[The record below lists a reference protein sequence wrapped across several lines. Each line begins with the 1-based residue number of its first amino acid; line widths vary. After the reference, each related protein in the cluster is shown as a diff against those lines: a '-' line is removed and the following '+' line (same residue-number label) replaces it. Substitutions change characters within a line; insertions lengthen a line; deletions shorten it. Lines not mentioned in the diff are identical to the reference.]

1 MDWFV
6 FISDSIV
13 MLSDMESI
21 FSSSAL
27 PKRSQILW
35 LAWLRALQ
43 PLRPACSRTTTFLW
57 LVLVLAALCL
67 RPDLAGVT
75 SLVRSLGLSDASY
88 YCLLHFFHSSALD
101 LDRLTQLWRQTLQQ
115 LFRRCLVRVKGRP
128 VVLVDG
134 LKRPKEGRKMPA
146 VKSLHQES
154 RCNAKASFIMGH
166 SLQAVALLVQAAGL
180 CFAVPV
186 AARIHEGVVWTA
198 RDRRT
203 LLDKLSGL
211 LLGLK
216 WSCPLTVVADAYY
229 AAAKFAGSLLAN
241 GHHLV
246 TRVRSNAVAY
256 FPPSPRRCRKPHRG
270 RRRLY
275 GHKTPLQDWFRFRK
289 QFLKAPSPVYGES
302 GITLRY
308 LSQDLLWRPLGQLV
322 RFVSVSHP
330 TRGNLILLCTDLT
343 LDALEII
350 RHYGWRFKI
359 EVSFKQ
365 AIHTVGAYAYH
376 FWMQD
381 MTPIRRGSGK
391 QYVQRKSEIYRAH
404 IRRKL
409 AAYERHIQL
418 GLIAQGLL
426 QYLALRFRRVAW
438 FNFHSYIRTACPQKP
453 PSEWVVSHALRHTWP
468 DFLRG
473 SVQSTILKKFLAI
486 KISPERCPY
495 SDIFQLDAA
504 A

>member
-1 MDWFV
+1 
-6 FISDSIV
+6 
-13 MLSDMESI
+13 MLSDMHNLFNHST
-21 FSSSAL
+21 F
-27 PKRSQILW
+27 PKRSHLLW

-43 PLRPACSRTTTFLW
+43 PLRPACSRSTTFLW
-57 LVLVLAALCL
+57 LLLVLAALCL

-75 SLVRSLGLSDASY
+75 SLVRGLGLSDASY
-88 YCLLHFFHSSALD
+88 YCLLHFFHSPALD
-101 LDRLTQLWRQTLQQ
+101 LDRLTQLWWRTLPH
-115 LFRRCLVRVKGRP
+115 LFRRCLVRIQGRP

-166 SLQAVALLVQAAGL
+166 SLQAIALLVQVAGVCL
-180 CFAVPV
+180 AVPV
-186 AARIHEGVVWTA
+186 TARIHEGIVWSA

-203 LLDKLSGL
+203 LLDKLSTL
-211 LLGLK
+211 LLGLEG
-216 WSCPLTVVADAYY
+216 SGPLTVVADAYY
-229 AAAKFAGSLLAN
+229 AAAKFARSLLAG

-256 FPPSPRRCRKPHRG
+256 FPPSPRRSRKPRRG

-275 GHKTPLQDWFRFRK
+275 GPKTHLHDWFRYRK

-302 GITLRY
+302 GVTLRY
-308 LSQDLLWRPLGQLV
+308 LSHDLLWRPLGQLV
-322 RFVSVSHP
+322 RFVWVSHP
-330 TRGNLILLCTDLT
+330 TRGNLVLLCTDLT

-350 RHYGWRFKI
+350 RLYGWRFKI

-381 MTPIRRGSGK
+381 MNPIHRGSGK
-391 QYVQRKSEIYRAH
+391 QYVQRKSKPYREH

-409 AAYERHIQL
+409 GAYERHIQL

-426 QYLALRFRRVAW
+426 QYLALSFRRVAW
-438 FNFHSYIRTACPQKP
+438 FNFHSYIRTASPQNP
-453 PSEWVVSHALRHTWP
+453 PSEWVVSQALRHTWP
-468 DFLRG
+468 DFLLG
-473 SVQSTILKKFLAI
+473 SSQSSILKKFLAS
-486 KISPERCPY
+486 KISPARCGY
-495 SDIFQLDAA
+495 REVLELDIAA
-504 A
+504 

>member
-1 MDWFV
+1 MSRLFCNS
-6 FISDSIV
+6 F
-13 MLSDMESI
+13 
-21 FSSSAL
+21 F
-27 PKRSQILW
+27 PKRSHLLW
-35 LAWLRALQ
+35 LAWLRALL
-43 PLRPACSRTTTFLW
+43 PLRPACARTTTFLW
-57 LVLVLAALCL
+57 LLVVLAALCL

-88 YCLLHFFHSSALD
+88 YCLLHFFHSPALN
-101 LDRLTQLWRQTLQQ
+101 LDRLTQLWLQTLQR
-115 LFRRCLVRVKGRP
+115 LFRRCLVRINGRP
-128 VVLVDG
+128 VLLVDG
-134 LKRPKEGRKMPA
+134 LKRPKEGRKMPG

-166 SLQAVALLVQAAGL
+166 SLQAVAVLVQAAGICL
-180 CFAVPV
+180 AVPV
-186 AARIHEGVVWTA
+186 AARIHEGVVWSA

-203 LLDKLSGL
+203 LLDKLGLL
-211 LLGLK
+211 LLGLQ
-216 WSCPLTVVADAYY
+216 WACSLTVVADAYY
-229 AAAKFAGSLLAN
+229 AAAKFARSLLAR

-256 FPPSPRRCRKPHRG
+256 FPPARPPSRKRRG

-275 GHKTPLQDWFRFRK
+275 GNKTCLREWFRYRK
-289 QFLKAPSPVYGES
+289 QFIKAPSPVYGES

-308 LSQDLLWRPLGQLV
+308 LSHDLLWRPLGQLV
-322 RFVSVSHP
+322 RFVWVSHP

-343 LDALEII
+343 LDPLEII
-350 RHYGWRFKI
+350 RLYGWRFKI

-381 MTPIRRGSGK
+381 MTPLHRGSGK
-391 QYVQRKSEIYRAH
+391 QYVQRKSPTYRAH

-426 QYLALRFRRVAW
+426 QYLALTFRRVAW

-473 SVQSTILKKFLAI
+473 STQSTILKKFLAT
-486 KISPERCPY
+486 KISPRRCGY
-495 SDIFQLDAA
+495 SDVFELDKAA
-504 A
+504 

>member
-13 MLSDMESI
+13 MLSDMKSI

-27 PKRSQILW
+27 PKRSQLLW

-88 YCLLHFFHSSALD
+88 YCLLHFFHSPALD
-101 LDRLTQLWRQTLQQ
+101 LDRLTQLWRQTLQH

-134 LKRPKEGRKMPA
+134 LKRPKEGRKMPG

-154 RCNAKASFIMGH
+154 RCNAKVSFIMGH
-166 SLQAVALLVQAAGL
+166 SLKAVAVLAQAAGVYL
-180 CFAVPV
+180 AVPV
-186 AARIHEGVVWTA
+186 AARIYEGVVWSN

-203 LLDKLSGL
+203 LLDKLGALLIGL
-211 LLGLK
+211 P
-216 WSCPLTVVADAYY
+216 WDQPVTMVADAYY
-229 AAAKFAGSLLAN
+229 AAAKFARGLLGQ

-256 FPPSPRRCRKPHRG
+256 FPPSPRRSRKPRRG
-270 RRRLY
+270 RRSTY
-275 GHKTPLQDWFRFRK
+275 GHKTSLRDWFRFRP

-302 GITLRY
+302 DISLRY
-308 LSQDLLWRPLGQLV
+308 LSHDLLWRPLGQLV
-322 RFVSVSHP
+322 RFVWVSHP

-350 RHYGWRFKI
+350 RLYGWRFKI

-381 MTPIRRGSGK
+381 MNPIHRGSGK
-391 QYVQRKSEIYRAH
+391 QYVQRKSELYRDH

-426 QYLALRFRRVAW
+426 QYLAVSFRRLTW
-438 FNFHSYIRTACPQKP
+438 FNFHSYIRTASPQKP
-453 PSEWVVSHALRHTWP
+453 PSEWVVSQALRHTWP

-473 SVQSTILKKFLAI
+473 LPEKATLKKFLAA
-486 KISPERCPY
+486 KISPARCGY
-495 SDIFQLDAA
+495 RDALDLDIAA
-504 A
+504 

>member
-1 MDWFV
+1 
-6 FISDSIV
+6 
-13 MLSDMESI
+13 MLPDMKST

-27 PKRSQILW
+27 PKRSQLLW

-88 YCLLHFFHSSALD
+88 YCLLHFFHSPALD
-101 LDRLTQLWRQTLQQ
+101 LDRLTQLWRQTLQH

-134 LKRPKEGRKMPA
+134 LKRPKEGRKMPG

-166 SLQAVALLVQAAGL
+166 SLQAVALLVQAAGVCL
-180 CFAVPV
+180 AVPV
-186 AARIHEGVVWTA
+186 AARIHEGVVWSA

-203 LLDKLSGL
+203 LLDKLSAL
-211 LLGLK
+211 LLGLQ

-229 AAAKFAGSLLAN
+229 AAAKFARSLLAN

-256 FPPSPRRCRKPHRG
+256 FPPPQRRSSQRRG
-270 RRRLY
+270 RHSIY
-275 GHKTPLQDWFRFRK
+275 GPKTHLRDWFGYRK
-289 QFLKAPSPVYGES
+289 QFLKAASPVYGES

-308 LSQDLLWRPLGQLV
+308 LSHDLLWRPLGQLV
-322 RFVSVSHP
+322 RFVWVSHP

-343 LDALEII
+343 LDPLEII
-350 RHYGWRFKI
+350 RLYGWRFKI

-365 AIHTVGAYAYH
+365 AIHTIGAYAYH

-381 MTPIRRGSGK
+381 MTPIHRGSGK
-391 QYVQRKSEIYRAH
+391 QYVQRKSETYRAH

-426 QYLALRFRRVAW
+426 QYLAVSFRRLTW
-438 FNFHSYIRTACPQKP
+438 FNFHSYIRTASPQKP
-453 PSEWVVSHALRHTWP
+453 PSEWVVSHVLRHTGP

-473 SVQSTILKKFLAI
+473 SSQSTILKKFLAT
-486 KISPERCPY
+486 KISPERCGY
-495 SDIFQLDAA
+495 FDAFGLDKAA
-504 A
+504 

>member
-1 MDWFV
+1 
-6 FISDSIV
+6 
-13 MLSDMESI
+13 MLSDMRNLS
-21 FSSSAL
+21 FAPSQ
-27 PKRSQILW
+27 PKRSHLLW

-43 PLRPACSRTTTFLW
+43 PLRPACSRTSTFLW
-57 LVLVLAALCL
+57 LLVVLAALCL

-75 SLVRSLGLSDASY
+75 SLVRALGLADGSY

-101 LDRLTQLWRQTLQQ
+101 VDRLTQLWRQTLLH
-115 LFRRCLVRVKGRP
+115 LFRRSLVRINGRT
-128 VVLVDG
+128 VVLADG

-166 SLQAVALLVQAAGL
+166 SLQALALLVQVAGV
-180 CFAVPV
+180 CCAVPV
-186 AARIHEGVVWTA
+186 TARIHEGIAWSA

-203 LLDKLSGL
+203 LLDKLSTL
-211 LLGLK
+211 LLGLY
-216 WSCPLTVVADAYY
+216 WSGPLILVADAYY
-229 AAAKFAGSLLAN
+229 AAARFARSLLAK

-256 FPPSPRRCRKPHRG
+256 FPPPPRRARQRRRG
-270 RRRLY
+270 RRQLY
-275 GHKTPLQDWFRFRK
+275 GAKTRLQDWFRYRK
-289 QFLKAPSPVYGES
+289 QFTKASSPVYGES

-308 LSQDLLWRPLGQLV
+308 LSHDLLWRPLGQSV
-322 RFVSVSHP
+322 RFVWVSHP

-343 LDALEII
+343 LDPLEII
-350 RHYGWRFKI
+350 RLYGWRFKI

-376 FWMQD
+376 FWMRD
-381 MTPIRRGSGK
+381 MTPLHRGSGK
-391 QYVQRKSEIYRAH
+391 QYVQRKSELYREH

-426 QYLALRFRRVAW
+426 QYLALSFRRVSW
-438 FNFHSYIRTACPQKP
+438 FNFHSYIRTASPQKP
-453 PSEWVVSHALRHTWP
+453 PSEWVVSQSLRHTWS
-468 DFLRG
+468 DFLWG
-473 SVQSTILKKFLAI
+473 SSRSVILKKFLAS
-486 KISPERCPY
+486 KISPARCGY
-495 SDIFQLDAA
+495 RDALDFDIAA
-504 A
+504 